1 MSRFLLFLSCFCLSV
16 SSVLHAQVTIP
27 ETKATTSNLTLKGS
41 IVDSSSKEALSFV
54 SVGLNKKGS
63 TAMDGISA
71 DSSGNFEFKGL
82 EAGEYVLSIFYVGY
96 PKMERT
102 VNLDGTT
109 DLVDMGSIL
118 MTASS
123 TTLSEVKIVDF
134 RQLIEQRPDGH
145 VYNAEKD
152 ITNKGT
158 SSESLLRKV
167 PMVTV
172 DLEGNVQLRGNGNV
186 RVMIDGKPS
195 TMIAASVKDVLK
207 QIPADNIKSV
217 EVITSPGAKY
227 DAEGTS
233 GVINIITKKNL
244 MKGMSGSVF
253 SALSYNAPRE
263 FFTGHGGFNLNY
275 RYNKFGITANAG
287 YSRWEMDMT
296 GLAKRTDF
304 PNTPQSSLLTQ
315 QTAFNGRG
323 NFGWS
328 QVNADYQI
336 DSLQTIQA
344 GVSYNPGKWMQ
355 DQEIGYE
362 FTPAIHPGMQR
373 SNAGEMPR
381 NNLGFNAAYSKKFKS
396 DPRRTLDVLAQYAL
410 GSGSEHYELSDLY
423 SGVSDVTYREIN
435 NNKRRNNEFTI
446 QTDYVH
452 PLKKHQQK
460 IEAGVK
466 YIRRDIFSDYALA
479 FWQPGNGD
487 DFIKDPARSN
497 VLNYNQQVAA
507 LYGQFSTMLSKN
519 LSMIAGARYEL
530 TYIAGH
536 QKEAGSDFDLVF
548 HNVVPNLS
556 FAWDLQNFNKLKLS
570 YNMRIERPSIEYVNP
585 FVNYSDQFNI
595 SFGNPQ
601 LVPEQTH
608 NVELGYSTYL
618 GKTSISLSTF
628 YRYTGNG
635 IESITTVDDQ
645 NVSSTTFDNIARNN
659 TVGLDLFAGA
669 TLFERLMLSLNGNLY
684 YKMLNSPSLNI
695 SNSGWQYSANLNGT
709 FKINDRFSIAGF
721 AMYNGNQI
729 QLQGYQT
736 GWYFYFLGLQ
746 TTVLKGKGT
755 IVLAGENFFNP
766 EIPMTTHYTYKNA
779 DYEMNNTYYG
789 RGLRLSFNLS
799 FGKMSYSQQKKINN
813 DDLKSGDS
821 GQPGMGGGGR

>member
-1 MSRFLLFLSCFCLSV
+1 MSRFLLLLSCCFLMMTD
-16 SSVLHAQVTIP
+16 LRAQVAPPAAQSTA
-27 ETKATTSNLTLKGS
+27 ATLTLKGS
-41 IVDSSSKEALSFV
+41 IVDSATKEALSFV
-54 SVGLNKKGS
+54 SVGLNKKGDP
-63 TAMDGISA
+63 AMDGISA
-71 DSSGNFEFKGL
+71 DSSGHFEFAGL
-82 EAGEYVLSIFYVGY
+82 TAGEYILSVFYVGY
-96 PKMERT
+96 PKMEREIS
-102 VNLDGTT
+102 LDGASRI
-109 DLVDMGSIL
+109 VDMGPIL

-244 MKGMSGSVF
+244 MKGLSGSVF
-253 SALSYNAPRE
+253 SAISYNAPRE

-296 GLAKRTDF
+296 GLAERRDF
-304 PNTPQSSLLTQ
+304 PNTPQASLLTQ
-315 QTAFNGRG
+315 PSTFNGRG

-328 QVNADYQI
+328 QVSADYQI
-336 DSLQTIQA
+336 DSLQTLQA

-355 DQEIGYE
+355 DQEIGYS
-362 FTPAIHPGMQR
+362 FTPALYPGMQR
-373 SNAGEMPR
+373 SNSGEMPR
-381 NNLGFNAAYSKKFKS
+381 SNVGFNASYSKKFKS
-396 DPRRTLDVLAQYAL
+396 DPRRTLDVLAQYSL
-410 GSGSEHYELSDLY
+410 GSGKEAYELSDIY
-423 SGVSDVTYREIN
+423 SGASDVTYREVN

-460 IEAGVK
+460 VEAGVK
-466 YIRRDIFSDYALA
+466 YIRRDIFSDYALSY
-479 FWQPGNGD
+479 WQPGNGN
-487 DFIKDPARSN
+487 DFINDPTRTN
-497 VLNYNQQVAA
+497 VLTYNQQVAA

-519 LSMIAGARYEL
+519 LSMIAGARYEM

-536 QKEAGSDFDLVF
+536 QKEADSDFDLAF

-570 YNMRIERPSIEYVNP
+570 YNMRIERPSIEFVNP

-608 NVELGYSTYL
+608 NIELGYSTYV
-618 GKTSISLSTF
+618 GKSSISLSAF

-635 IESITTVDDQ
+635 IESITAVDDQ

-669 TLFERLMLSLNGNLY
+669 TYFERLMLSLNGNLY
-684 YKMLNSPSLNI
+684 YKMLNSPGLHI
-695 SNSGWQYSANLNGT
+695 ANSGWQYSANMNAT

-766 EIPMTTHYTYKNA
+766 EIKMTTHYTYKNA
-779 DYEMNNTYYG
+779 DYVMNNTYYG

-799 FGKMSYSQQKKINN
+799 FGKMTYSQQKKINN
-813 DDLKSGDS
+813 DDVKSGEG